1 MQCPLAGNPCGSAPR
16 PFRHLTASAGACP
29 RTSQQR
35 SRIPMVQQPARRVR
49 HSSRS
54 SESDR
59 KNAAA
64 ALQRALDRRDNGGA
78 TGH

>member
-1 MQCPLAGNPCGSAPR
+1 VPRAGNPCGTAPR
-16 PFRHLTASAGACP
+16 PFRRLEISSDLKESITMTAV
-29 RTSQQR
+29 T
-35 SRIPMVQQPARRVR
+35 VRRVR
-49 HSSRS
+49 HASRTT
-54 SESDR
+54 ESDR

>member
-1 MQCPLAGNPCGSAPR
+1 MAETTVRSR
-16 PFRHLTASAGACP
+16 VRRTP
-29 RTSQQR
+29 RTSE
-35 SRIPMVQQPARRVR
+35 
-49 HSSRS
+49 
-54 SESDR
+54 SER

>member
-1 MQCPLAGNPCGSAPR
+1 MNE
-16 PFRHLTASAGACP
+16 T
-29 RTSQQR
+29 
-35 SRIPMVQQPARRVR
+35 ARRVR
-49 HSSRS
+49 HSAARTT
-54 SESDR
+54 DTTAR

>member
-1 MQCPLAGNPCGSAPR
+1 MPETTVR
-16 PFRHLTASAGACP
+16 
-29 RTSQQR
+29 
-35 SRIPMVQQPARRVR
+35 RRVR
-49 HSSRS
+49 RIPRT

-64 ALQRALDRRDNGGA
+64 ALQRALDRRDNGGQ

>member
-1 MQCPLAGNPCGSAPR
+1 MPRCRQPLRHPLPASSGASNPLCDFKESITMAE
-16 PFRHLTASAGACP
+16 T
-29 RTSQQR
+29 T
-35 SRIPMVQQPARRVR
+35 VRRVR
-49 HSSRS
+49 HASRT

>member
-1 MQCPLAGNPCGSAPR
+1 MAE
-16 PFRHLTASAGACP
+16 TAA
-29 RTSQQR
+29 
-35 SRIPMVQQPARRVR
+35 VRRVR
-49 HSSRS
+49 RTPRTPHSAAAADA
-54 SESDR
+54 ER